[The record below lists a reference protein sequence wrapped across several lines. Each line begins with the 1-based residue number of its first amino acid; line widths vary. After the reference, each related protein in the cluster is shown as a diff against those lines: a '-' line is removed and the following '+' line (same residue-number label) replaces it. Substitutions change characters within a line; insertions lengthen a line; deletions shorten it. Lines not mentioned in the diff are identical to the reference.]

1 MKSSL
6 RVKISAAFF
15 LVAIIL
21 VLFVSL
27 AANYFLQNKFKEYT
41 LERIQTESDLIATQ
55 LSKRFSVQG
64 DVWDVNA
71 IESIGA
77 FAMERGLIIKVV
89 DISDN
94 VIWDARVYNKDFC
107 SQMLSDMKMNM
118 LAQNPRF
125 SGGYEEKII
134 ILRNASTIIGKVTI
148 GYYGPYFYSNTEVK
162 YIKGLT
168 QLLIG
173 TGILAL
179 ILSLISGTYIAKK
192 LSKPIGNVIEGAKK
206 ISSGEYE
213 TKIEKESSTTEI
225 IELTEAINSL
235 GQGLGRQETLRKQMS
250 SDIAH
255 ELRTPISILQSHLE
269 LMIDGIWE
277 PDNKRLQNLY
287 NESVRLGKLVDE
299 LGKIAE
305 LEGENLVLNKV
316 KLDMNQIGLSIV
328 RTIESE
334 FFKKKITLSY
344 DGEEALI
351 EADSDK
357 IKQVMMNLL
366 SNALKYTD
374 SGGHVK
380 VSIKKVSDKIIV
392 SVEDNGIGI
401 PEENLP
407 NVFERFYRVDKSRAR
422 NTGGT
427 GIGLAIAKV
436 IIEAHG
442 GKILVKSIEGH
453 GSCFTFELPA

>member
-15 LVAIIL
+15 FVAIVL
-21 VLFVSL
+21 VLFIGL
-27 AANYFLQNKFKEYT
+27 TANYFLQNKFKEYT
-41 LERIQTESDLIATQ
+41 LERIKTESTLIATQ
-55 LSKRFSVQG
+55 LSKGFSDQENQ
-64 DVWDVNA
+64 WDVNA
-71 IESIGA
+71 VETIGI
-77 FAMERGLIIKVV
+77 FAMERGLIIKVA
-89 DISDN
+89 DNEDN
-94 VIWDARVYNKDFC
+94 VIWDARVFNNDYC
-107 SQMLSDMKMNM
+107 SQMLSNMKMNM
-118 LAQNPRF
+118 QTQNPRF

-134 ILRNASTIIGKVTI
+134 ALKNDATTIGKVTI
-148 GYYGPYFYSNTEVK
+148 GYYGPYFYSNNEVK
-162 YIKGLT
+162 YIKGLN
-168 QLLIG
+168 QLLMG

-179 ILSLISGTYIAKK
+179 ILSLIAGAYMAKR

-213 TKIEKESSTTEI
+213 TKIQKESSTTEI
-225 IELTEAINSL
+225 IELTDAINNL

-277 PDNKRLQNLY
+277 ADNKRLENLH

-316 KLDMNQIGLSIV
+316 KLDMNELGLSVV
-328 RTIESE
+328 RTVESE
-334 FFKKKITLSY
+334 LFKKKIILTY
-344 DGEEALI
+344 DGEEAFVKV
-351 EADSDK
+351 DSDK

-366 SNALKYTD
+366 LNALKYTD
-374 SGGHVK
+374 QEGTVK
-380 VSIKKVSDKIIV
+380 VSVKKAASKILVSI
-392 SVEDNGIGI
+392 EDNGIGI
-401 PEENLP
+401 PEENLE
-407 NVFERFYRVDKSRAR
+407 NVFERFYRVDKSRTR
-422 NTGGT
+422 NSGGT

-442 GKILVKSIEGH
+442 GKIAAKSVEGH
-453 GSCFTFELPA
+453 GSCFTFELPV